1 MERIAPE
8 TLETSLMAKHVLV
21 IFNPAAKSQIAPEEW
36 IGRLVE
42 ELNKDDEYLVS
53 FYPTTAETT
62 PLHLVPLFKPPLDL
76 VIAAGGDGTVR
87 FALAALARA
96 KSDIPVA
103 IFPLGTGNVLARN
116 LGIVDVSLFADPLE
130 RAYEYVKNGSPR
142 RMDMGVMN
150 GHYFAG
156 MAGVG
161 PLSDA
166 FMTPERTLKT
176 KFKLLAYIVELL
188 KSIAKPARTF
198 KITSGGKEFKIKAS
212 GIFIGNVQDLGMG
225 RDVEFEQLSDGLLE
239 LHAVNPTNLKEYV
252 GLGARFASG
261 KETED
266 NPDRVVR
273 IKEALI
279 ELVPRQGVRSKFQKA
294 AYKLVCMLTG
304 EPPEDPGRADQLP
317 CMIDGEEAGVTPMT
331 VSVIPQAVNVWVPN
345 FDSEGNPIVGKSKS
359 STEREQPVKLIAE
372 LSNTQAARVL
382 GIDATRT
389 SDARKTESAEGSE
402 TVEVDETIQPTESS
416 TEAVKRHL
424 SEGTHTP
431 VPGEVQAAIIEVA
444 TAPADRNSNVA

>member
-1 MERIAPE
+1 
-8 TLETSLMAKHVLV
+8 MAKHVLV
-21 IFNPAAKSQIAPEEW
+21 IFNPAAKSQVAPEEW

-62 PLHLVPLFKPPLDL
+62 PLDLVPLFRPPLDL

-142 RMDMGVMN
+142 RMDMGMMN
-150 GHYFAG
+150 GRYFAG

-198 KITSGGKEFKIKAS
+198 KITSGGKEFKINAS

-225 RDVEFEQLSDGLLE
+225 RDVQFEKLSDGLLE

-261 KETED
+261 VETDD

-273 IKEALI
+273 IKEALV
-279 ELVPRQGVRSKFQKA
+279 ELVPRKGVRSKFQKA
-294 AYKLVCMLTG
+294 AYRLVSLLTG
-304 EPPEDPGRADQLP
+304 GKMEDSSRIDQLP
-317 CMIDGEEAGVTPMT
+317 CMIDGEEAGLTPMRVT
-331 VSVIPQAVNVWVPN
+331 VIPGAVNVWVPN
-345 FDSEGNPIVGKSKS
+345 FDSDGKPIEDKSKTHAADEPAPPAKIS
-359 STEREQPVKLIAE
+359 D

-382 GIDATRT
+382 GIEETRPVDAAKRDSKMLDQPSV
-389 SDARKTESAEGSE
+389 SDEDAESASTASE
-402 TVEVDETIQPTESS
+402 KATSKSSEESS
-416 TEAVKRHL
+416 SVIR
-424 SEGTHTP
+424 EGLFPP
-431 VPGEVQAAIIEVA
+431 VTDEVQAAIIDVA
-444 TAPADRNSNVA
+444 HSRSERGSSVA